1 MLNAKYLLK
10 CHTESR
16 LRGHR
21 SQGRCYFR
29 VGRNTL
35 GQSCPSLSLSKELGH
50 VGPRRRTVRSIATF
64 HFLRQS
70 EVCVGPPKGIWGVTV
85 PGPVLRFRPL
95 VLRFRPLLL
104 PFRGPRYGS
113 KAPPPPPPPPPP
125 LPSAPA
131 TNCLE
136 IQRKASKLRSR
147 RGPES
152 ALPPLCRRDVHT
164 AILRGTR

>member
-1 MLNAKYLLK
+1 MHMAILRLVDPMLNAKYLLK

-21 SQGRCYFR
+21 SRGRCYFR

-113 KAPPPPPPPPPP
+113 KAPRPTHP
-125 LPSAPA
+125 APGA
-131 TNCLE
+131 YL
-136 IQRKASKLRSR
+136 RVASSLGPGYKLSR
-147 RGPES
+147 NPEES
-152 ALPPLCRRDVHT
+152 LKTSKPT
-164 AILRGTR
+164 WS

>member
-1 MLNAKYLLK
+1 MHMAILRLVDPMLNAKYLLK

-85 PGPVLRFRPL
+85 PRPCVTVPTPCFTVPTPSFTVPRPPLRFQ
-95 VLRFRPLLL
+95 
-104 PFRGPRYGS
+104 G
-113 KAPPPPPPPPPP
+113 PPPHPPCPWRLLTGRLFPRPR
-125 LPSAPA
+125 LQ
-131 TNCLE
+131 
-136 IQRKASKLRSR
+136 I
-147 RGPES
+147 
-152 ALPPLCRRDVHT
+152 V
-164 AILRGTR
+164 